1 MMDFSEIKQK
11 ILTDDNVA
19 SAFEYMLSKMVFENP
34 VKPLQ
39 FIYKKCKIATGRN
52 NLYSIYDAKT
62 GIKLYNK
69 IYFQE
74 VAKYVVDN
82 LNCYGKISHILFL
95 ENELIRYKEKIDFF
109 KKYYMQ
115 KKTDILG
122 IKLSA
127 MYDSYFQ
134 IKNSLLNV
142 LKENIGY

>member
-1 MMDFSEIKQK
+1 
-11 ILTDDNVA
+11 
-19 SAFEYMLSKMVFENP
+19 MV
-34 VKPLQ
+34 LQ
-39 FIYKKCKIATGRN
+39 
-52 NLYSIYDAKT
+52 D
-62 GIKLYNK
+62 
-69 IYFQE
+69 FQE